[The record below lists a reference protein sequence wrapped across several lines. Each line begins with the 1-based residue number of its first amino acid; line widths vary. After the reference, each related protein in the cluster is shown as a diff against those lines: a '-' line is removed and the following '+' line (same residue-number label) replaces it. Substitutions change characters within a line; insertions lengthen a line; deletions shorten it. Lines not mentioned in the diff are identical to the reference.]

1 MRILIINYEFPPIG
15 AGGGKASQKI
25 ASCLVEM
32 GYTVQVITSRPTQL
46 YTFFGNLCLLLGL
59 GFWGYLIYAKFAFN
73 EDLSDHGFTLLGS
86 LLLLTGF
93 ILRSTGL
100 TWELTNP
107 IRGLKGVEFI
117 DGVEVRRIPVLRQRQ
132 EYCSTLEMGT
142 FVVSGLWHTF
152 FLARQFKPEVV
163 HVFFGSPDGPLGWA
177 LKRVYGLPYLISL
190 RGADVPSDEVK
201 RFAKHYRLLRPF
213 IRWLWRDAD
222 ALVAVSNGLRGYAA
236 ETAPDL
242 PIEVI
247 SNAIELSVFTP
258 PRQQH
263 QHEGPVRLLFVGR
276 LNAFKNVEMLVEMTN
291 RLKAMEVDNFELQLV
306 GEGEHRSNL
315 ERLVVEKGLTRQVRF
330 LGWVDRTAIVEI
342 YRQADL
348 FVTATTWEGMPN
360 TVLEGMAC
368 GLPVVGTRASGL
380 AELVREGVNG
390 YLVDINDA
398 STLADRVADLI
409 ENPYERRR
417 MGKESRK
424 IAEQEFTWEYIAEQY
439 VEIYKR
445 LSAKKIGVR
454 PEKLE
459 IRNERE
465 SEIRIGD

>member
-1 MRILIINYEFPPIG
+1 MRVLIVNYEFPPIG

-25 ASCLVEM
+25 AACLVEM
-32 GYTVQVITSRPTQL
+32 GHTVRVITSRPTQL

-59 GFWGYLIYAKFAFN
+59 SFWIYLVYAKFAYN
-73 EDLSDHGFTLLGS
+73 EDLSDHGFTLLGT

-107 IRGLKGVEFI
+107 IRGLKRVEFI
-117 DGVEVRRIPVLRQRQ
+117 DGVEVQRIPVLRQRQ
-132 EYCSTLEMGT
+132 EYCSTFEMGI
-142 FVVSGLWHTF
+142 FLLSGLWHSYFQTPK
-152 FLARQFKPEVV
+152 FKPDVV
-163 HVFFGSPDGPLGWA
+163 HVFFGIPDGPIGWA
-177 LKRVYGLPYLISL
+177 LKRRYGLPYLISL

-201 RFAKHYRLLRPF
+201 RFAKHYKLLRPF
-213 IRWLWRDAD
+213 VRWLWRDAD
-222 ALVAVSNGLRGYAA
+222 ALVAVSNGLREYAM
-236 ETAPDL
+236 ETTPDM

-247 SNAIELSVFTP
+247 PNAIELSVFTP
-258 PRQQH
+258 PRQRQH
-263 QHEGPVRLLFVGR
+263 DGPVRLLFVGR
-276 LNAFKNVEMLVEMTN
+276 LNAFKNVEMLIETAS
-291 RLKAMEVDNFELQLV
+291 RLKAMGVDNFELQLA
-306 GEGEHRSNL
+306 GEGEQRSNL

-330 LGWVDRTAIVEI
+330 LGWVDRSAIVEV

-398 STLADRVADLI
+398 AALADRLADLI
-409 ENPYERRR
+409 DNPYERRR

-424 IAEQEFTWEYIAEQY
+424 IAEQEFAWDYIAEQY

-445 LSAKKIGVR
+445 ITAERVRAR

-459 IRNERE
+459 MRNEKAE
-465 SEIRIGD
+465 SRN